1 MTIWKKLR
9 RMMIVVKFN
18 TVSELKEYRE
28 AIKGVGL
35 NVHEC
40 SILCIVNSKKEN
52 ALMRDLGSV
61 VFLSEKE
68 YNLFGGIKNESANKL
83 LAENFDAVVFMGD
96 FSKKIRKSVKKVSPQ
111 ITVGVNAKKT
121 ETDINLQSKSD
132 KPDHLINFVR
142 ETLQKI
148 S

>member
-1 MTIWKKLR
+1 
-9 RMMIVVKFN
+9 
-18 TVSELKEYRE
+18 
-28 AIKGVGL
+28 L